1 MKRFILPVFASAL
14 SLMGCEGNTRQI
26 YFIANETS
34 GPVTVIHAHS
44 SYIQGMVPDTVTVP
58 AGERQELGREDWLGG
73 RVDPDLPA
81 AFIDTL
87 LIYNAAGVLTSRDW
101 TVMGT
106 WDIESFEDRKV
117 PAQWRHEYTIEVDD
131 SDF

>member
-1 MKRFILPVFASAL
+1 MNRVLLPVLAIAAA
-14 SLMGCEGNTRQI
+14 LMGCEGNTRQI

-44 SYIQGMVPDTVTVP
+44 SYIQGMDLDTVTVP
-58 AGERQELGREDWLGG
+58 SGERQELGMEDWLGG
-73 RVDPDLPA
+73 RIDPDLPA
-81 AFIDTL
+81 TFIDTL
-87 LIYNAAGVLTSRDW
+87 LIYNADGVLTNRDW
-101 TVMGT
+101 TLMDT

-117 PAQWRHEYTIEVDD
+117 PAQWRHEYTIEVSD